1 MKCPEC
7 GNKITPKARFCD
19 ACGAALPQKKKPTAK
34 DYIITIIFLVAVVF
48 LISLFLPGKK
58 KESPAAV
65 APAAPSAP
73 AVPASQESAPR
84 PTLSEYAELILKNT
98 AHEYFGPNHSIEV
111 VADKEII
118 VTIWNDGLAADVDAM
133 KNGDAAASSAWHDL
147 RESFMKTSKQI
158 TNSMREVSTAG
169 SYCTI
174 FLVNESD
181 PSDVFLIVSNG
192 MLYYDI
198 EVDGDDPFF
207 LYKRA
212 DA

>member
-48 LISLFLPGKK
+48 LVSLFLPGKK
-58 KESPAAV
+58 KEEPA
-65 APAAPSAP
+65 APAAPV
-73 AVPASQESAPR
+73 VPASQESAPR
-84 PTLSEYAELILKNT
+84 PTLSEYSELILKKT
-98 AHEYFGPNHSIEV
+98 AQEYFGPNHSIEV

-118 VTIWNDGLAADVDAM
+118 VTIWQDGLAADVDTM
-133 KNGDAAASSAWHDL
+133 KDWDAAASSAWHDL
-147 RESFMKTSKQI
+147 REAFMKTSKQI

>member
-1 MKCPEC
+1 MKCSNC
-7 GNKITPKARFCD
+7 GNKIPAKSRFCD
-19 ACGAALPQKKKPTAK
+19 ACGAPVVKKKVTAK
-34 DYIITIIFLVAVVF
+34 DWIVTILFLAVVIFLV
-48 LISLFLPGKK
+48 SLFLPGKK
-58 KESPAAV
+58 KEAPAAV
-65 APAAPSAP
+65 VPAAPAAPA
-73 AVPASQESAPR
+73 ATASQESAPR
-84 PTLSEYAELILKNT
+84 PMLSEYSERILKST
-98 AHEYFGPNHSIEV
+98 AQEYFGPNHSVEV

-118 VTIWNDGLAADVDAM
+118 VTIWQDGLADDVAAM
-133 KNGDAAASSAWHDL
+133 KDGDAAASSAWHDL
-147 RESFMKTSKQI
+147 REAFMTTSRQI

-198 EVDGDDPFF
+198 EVDGADPFF

>member
-1 MKCPEC
+1 M
-7 GNKITPKARFCD
+7 
-19 ACGAALPQKKKPTAK
+19 
-34 DYIITIIFLVAVVF
+34 IFLVAVVF
-48 LISLFLPGKK
+48 LVSLFLPGKK
-58 KESPAAV
+58 KKE
-65 APAAPSAP
+65 PAAPSAP
-73 AVPASQESAPR
+73 AVSASHESAPR
-84 PTLSEYAELILKNT
+84 PTLSEYSELILKNT
-98 AHEYFGPNHSIEV
+98 AQEYFGPNHSIEV

-118 VTIWNDGLAADVDAM
+118 VTIWQDGLAADVDAM
-133 KNGDAAASSAWHDL
+133 KDGDAAASSAWHDL
-147 RESFMKTSKQI
+147 REAFMKTSKQI